1 MTAPAAPRRPNNPVL
16 DQLTATFPVFAN
28 AQPLAIGV
36 HKTIKERLPEIDA
49 AKLRLALKLHT
60 ASTRYLKALAN
71 SDTRFNLDGNPA
83 GEITAEQKQQAL
95 DGLKE
100 RFRKAAERKRAEQQ
114 QKEELE
120 KQARQQAKLQQLAE
134 KFNTRGTPRV

>member
-1 MTAPAAPRRPNNPVL
+1 MTTPSPTPRRPGNPVL
-16 DQLTATFPVFAN
+16 DQLSAAFPVFAS
-28 AQPLAIGV
+28 ALPLAIGV

-71 SDTRFNLDGNPA
+71 SDTRFDLDGNPA

-114 QKEELE
+114 QKDEQDRQA
-120 KQARQQAKLQQLAE
+120 KQQARQQVKLQQLAE
-134 KFNTRGTPRV
+134 KFNTR

>member
-1 MTAPAAPRRPNNPVL
+1 MTAPARPLRRPNNPVL
-16 DQLTATFPVFAN
+16 DQLAAAFPVFAN

-36 HKTIKERLPEIDA
+36 HKAIKERLPEIDA

-71 SDTRFNLDGNPA
+71 SDTRFDLDGNPS

-100 RFRKAAERKRAEQQ
+100 RFRKAAERKRAEQE
-114 QKEELE
+114 QKNEQER
-120 KQARQQAKLQQLAE
+120 QARQQAKQQAKLQQLAE
-134 KFNTRGTPRV
+134 KFNTR

>member
-1 MTAPAAPRRPNNPVL
+1 MTAPNPSPRRPGNLVL
-16 DQLTATFPVFAN
+16 DQLSATFPVFAN
-28 AQPLAIGV
+28 AQPLAIGI

-49 AKLRLALKLHT
+49 AKLRFALKLHT

-71 SDTRFNLDGNPA
+71 SDNRFDLDGNPA
-83 GEITAEQKQQAL
+83 GDITAEQKQQAL

-114 QKEELE
+114 QKEEQE
-120 KQARQQAKLQQLAE
+120 RQAKQQARQQVKLQQLAE
-134 KFNTRGTPRV
+134 KFNTR

>member
-1 MTAPAAPRRPNNPVL
+1 MTAPARPLRRPNNPVL
-16 DQLTATFPVFAN
+16 DQLAAAFPVFAN

-36 HKTIKERLPEIDA
+36 HKAIKERLPEIDA

-71 SDTRFNLDGNPA
+71 SDTRFDLDGNPA

-100 RFRKAAERKRAEQQ
+100 RFRKAAERKRAEQE
-114 QKEELE
+114 QKNEQER
-120 KQARQQAKLQQLAE
+120 QARQQAKQQAKLQQLAE
-134 KFNTRGTPRV
+134 KFNTR